1 MGTPITRYSPS
12 GTYKIARRAYPV
24 VNPSKFRWRFTY
36 AGVSRIIHV
45 LLGEHVYDFY

>member
-1 MGTPITRYSPS
+1 MGTSITRFSPS

-24 VNPSKFRWRFTY
+24 VNPSISEAPAEL